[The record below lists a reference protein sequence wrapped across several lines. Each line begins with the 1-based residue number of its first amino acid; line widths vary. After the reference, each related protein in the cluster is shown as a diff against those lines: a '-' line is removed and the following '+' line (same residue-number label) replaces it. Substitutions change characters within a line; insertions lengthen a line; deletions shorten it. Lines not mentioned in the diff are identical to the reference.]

1 MFNNPVT
8 TGFTGLFFFTTARNT
23 AHPQLYST
31 VLVLETAR
39 TSKHFALAKFLLRDI
54 NPTDLRKNLAA
65 DALELKK
72 ILTDAGYDRSTINR
86 QLKEL
91 IRQNEATGNFIKK

>member
-1 MFNNPVT
+1 MHEL
-8 TGFTGLFFFTTARNT
+8 TGTFRKTRNI
-23 AHPQLYST
+23 
-31 VLVLETAR
+31 
-39 TSKHFALAKFLLRDI
+39 D
-54 NPTDLRKNLAA
+54 PTDLRKNLAA
-65 DALELKK
+65 DAFELKK